1 MEIGAGEIGVI
12 VFTIVI
18 IIVSIA
24 AAIIP
29 VVLILKFL
37 GNMSGQRQQLLA
49 TGIPAQAR
57 VVQLG
62 MTGTT
67 INDNPLLQ
75 IVLEV
80 QAGQSPGYR
89 GGPTSFVASTQ
100 MLVPMIA
107 MPRVQPGSVVPVRY
121 SPTNPQEITIDFRSM
136 GFM

>member
-1 MEIGAGEIGVI
+1 MDIGAGEIGVI
-12 VFTIVI
+12 LFTIL
-18 IIVSIA
+18 IIVFSIA
-24 AAIIP
+24 ATVIP
-29 VVLILKFL
+29 IVLVVKFL
-37 GNMSGQRQQLLA
+37 GKMSGQRQALLA
-49 TGIPAQAR
+49 NGVAAQAR

-80 QAGQSPGYR
+80 QPAMAPGYR
-89 GGPTSFVASTQ
+89 GAAAPFVTSTQ

-121 SPTNPQEITIDFRSM
+121 SPTNPQEITIDFRQM

>member
-1 MEIGAGEIGVI
+1 MDIGAGEIGVI
-12 VFTIVI
+12 LFTIL
-18 IIVSIA
+18 IIVFSIA
-24 AAIIP
+24 ATVIP
-29 VVLILKFL
+29 IVLVVKFL
-37 GNMSGQRQQLLA
+37 GKMSGQRQALLA
-49 TGIPAQAR
+49 NGIAAQAR

-80 QAGQSPGYR
+80 QPAMAPGYR
-89 GGPTSFVASTQ
+89 GAAAPFVTQ

-121 SPTNPQEITIDFRSM
+121 SPTNPQEITIDFRQM